1 MVMFFLY
8 PGLIKLKNQLK
19 MKTLTKILGIVIL
32 TALTTVVVAQTEQGN
47 ILIGGSSSFSTG
59 GGSSKMK
66 TDNYEGDPTKFIS
79 FNLSP
84 KGGIFVIDNLIVGAS
99 LPISVSRNKN
109 DDYKVITSGIDFL
122 PFARYYF
129 LEGNFRPAAEA
140 FFGFGFHGYKT
151 VDDGDV
157 ETNNTVGFLLGLG
170 GGVAYFI
177 NDRVAI
183 DALLKYGFTR
193 LSYSDQDDNLRTL
206 DHEIG
211 VEVGICVIL

>member
-1 MVMFFLY
+1 MFFLY
-8 PGLIKLKNQLK
+8 LSLIKLKNQLK
-19 MKTLTKILGIVIL
+19 MKTLKKFLGIVIL
-32 TALTTVVVAQTEQGN
+32 TALTTIAIAQTEQGN
-47 ILIGGSSSFSTG
+47 FLIGGSSNFSMG
-59 GGSSKMK
+59 GGSSKAK
-66 TDNYEGDPTKFIS
+66 TNDYEGDPTKFIS

-84 KGGIFVIDNLIVGAS
+84 KGGIFVIDNLVVGAS
-99 LPISVSRNKN
+99 LPISVSRNKY
-109 DDYKVITSGIDFL
+109 DDYKAISSGIDFI

-129 LEGNFRPAAEA
+129 LEGDFRPVAEA

-157 ETNNTVGFLLGLG
+157 ETNNRVGVMFGLG

-177 NDRVAI
+177 NDKVSI

-193 LSYSDQDDNLRTL
+193 LSYTDMDDDYRTL

-211 VEVGICVIL
+211 IEVGISVIL